1 VQRAW
6 VGHPH
11 LRVVDNTGDFNH
23 KINRVCETIGR
34 VVESPAPKEIERKF
48 LLKTAPLSLPVH
60 SEAFELEQTYLL
72 HQGEGVSRVRR
83 RSSQG
88 NSVYTHTSK
97 RPIAPGQREEI
108 ERQITG
114 LEYLG
119 YLEQADPGRQSIR
132 KQRTCFLWEQQYFE
146 LDLFRSPAEGL
157 ALLEIE
163 LDDIDQPVTLPPFLE
178 IEREVTDDPAYLNS
192 ELARRAP

>member
-1 VQRAW
+1 
-6 VGHPH
+6 
-11 LRVVDNTGDFNH
+11 
-23 KINRVCETIGR
+23 

-60 SEAFELEQTYLL
+60 SEAFEIEQTYLL
-72 HQGEGVSRVRR
+72 HQGEGVARVRR
-83 RSSQG
+83 RSSHG

-97 RPIAPGQREEI
+97 RPLGAGQREEI

-146 LDLFRSPAEGL
+146 LDLFRSPAEGM
-157 ALLEIE
+157 ALLELE
-163 LDDIDQPVTLPPFLE
+163 LDHIDQPIQLPPFLK
-178 IEREVTDDPAYLNS
+178 IEREVTEDPAFLNS
-192 ELARRAP
+192 ELARRDP